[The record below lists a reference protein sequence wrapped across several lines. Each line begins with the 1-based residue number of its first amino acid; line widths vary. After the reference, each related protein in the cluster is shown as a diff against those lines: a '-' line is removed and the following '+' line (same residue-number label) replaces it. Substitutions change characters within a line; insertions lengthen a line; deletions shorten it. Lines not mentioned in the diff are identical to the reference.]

1 MKSELECPV
10 DFVVIN
16 EYKARMIAFFVFVL
30 TIIFLVT
37 SVWLIP
43 AFLIVDFAL
52 RASILGKYSLL
63 GILSDAVI
71 RQFKIGNKPTDR
83 APKRFSAGVG
93 MLFSAAMLVST
104 LFHLGILSLVLACT
118 LIIFAI
124 LESFFSFCAGC
135 YVYTFLKKLN
145 K

>member
-16 EYKARMIAFFVFVL
+16 ENKARMIAFFVLVL

-52 RASILGKYSLL
+52 RTSTFGKYSLL
-63 GILSDAVI
+63 GILSDIVVK
-71 RQFKIGNKPTDR
+71 QFKINYKPTDR

-93 MLFSAAMLVST
+93 LMFSIAMLIST
-104 LFHLGILSLVLACT
+104 LFYVGLVPFILACT
-118 LIIFAI
+118 LMFFAI
-124 LESFFSFCAGC
+124 LESFLGFCAGC
-135 YVYTFLKKLN
+135 YFYTFLKRLSK
-145 K
+145 